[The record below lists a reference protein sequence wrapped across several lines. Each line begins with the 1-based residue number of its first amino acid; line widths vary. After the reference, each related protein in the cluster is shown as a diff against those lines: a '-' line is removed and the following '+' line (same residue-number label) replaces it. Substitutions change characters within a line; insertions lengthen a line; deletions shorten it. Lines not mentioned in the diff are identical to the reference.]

1 MSGVETARKFAELV
15 LEDRKLKETL
25 KFIETQKRLLGAKVE
40 EFLLESGLK
49 NLPFEDIGIT
59 VYTQDTMWATPK
71 EGVPRDEILSV
82 LEGCGWAEAIS
93 YNASTLS
100 SLVRE
105 CIRENQHIPPE
116 LDRLLDVK
124 TTTRVK
130 GKATV

>member
-1 MSGVETARKFAELV
+1 MSGVEIARKFAELV
-15 LEDRKLKETL
+15 LEERELKEVLKRIEEEKRKLA
-25 KFIETQKRLLGAKVE
+25 AKVE

-49 NLPFEDIGIT
+49 NLPFEDLGIT
-59 VYTQDTMWATPK
+59 VYTQDRMWATPK

-82 LEGCGWAEAIS
+82 LEGCGWAEAIN

-105 CIRENQHIPPE
+105 CIREEQQIPSE
-116 LDRLLDVK
+116 LERLLEVK
-124 TTTRVK
+124 TRTDVR